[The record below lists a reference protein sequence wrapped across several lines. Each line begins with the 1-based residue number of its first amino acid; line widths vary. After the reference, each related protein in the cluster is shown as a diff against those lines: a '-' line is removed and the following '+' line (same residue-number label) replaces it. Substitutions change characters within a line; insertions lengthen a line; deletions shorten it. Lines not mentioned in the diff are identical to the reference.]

1 MVYRAMDI
9 GKKILIIQTAFI
21 GDIILT
27 TPVVEVLAQEYPGV
41 EIDFLTIPRSKNLL
55 ESNPNIN
62 NLIIFDKKGHHRG
75 LNGLVRIG
83 NILKNNQYDLCIT
96 PHLSLRSAYL
106 TWKTQANIRIGFN
119 RTAWK
124 RAFTHIVKYES
135 SYHEIDRDL
144 SLLSA
149 IGLKKQKK
157 IPVLYSTKEDKDK
170 VETLLNKFYKTKNSN
185 LFAVAPGSVWPTK
198 RWPEDYYIKF
208 CQLVEGQGK
217 RVVLVGGPEDQDL
230 CTRIASQCS
239 RVITTAGKLSLRET
253 YYLLTRCSGILTN
266 DSAPL
271 HLGTAADINVF
282 ALFGPTVP
290 EFGFAPFGP
299 KSKIFEN
306 RELACRPCAIH
317 GGNKCPIKTFDCME
331 SLNPDHIALQVL
343 EKL

>member
-1 MVYRAMDI
+1 MDI

-21 GDIILT
+21 GDVILT

-41 EIDFLTIPRSKNLL
+41 KIDFLTIPISKNLL

-62 NLIIFDKKGHHRG
+62 NLIIFDKKGQDRG
-75 LNGLVRIG
+75 LNSLVRIG

-96 PHLSLRSAYL
+96 PHRSLRSAYL

-135 SYHEIDRDL
+135 SFHEIDRNL
-144 SLLSA
+144 SLLSV
-149 IGLKKQKK
+149 INLNKQK
-157 IPVLYSTKEDKDK
+157 ILPVIYSTKEDKDN
-170 VETLLNKFYKTKNSN
+170 VETLLNKLDKIKNRQ
-185 LFAVAPGSVWPTK
+185 LFAVAPGSVWLTK

-217 RVVLVGGPEDQDL
+217 KVVLVGGPEDQDL
-230 CTRIASQCS
+230 CNRIASQCS
-239 RVITTAGKLSLRET
+239 HVITTAGKLSLRET
-253 YYLLTRCSGILTN
+253 YYLLTQCSGILTN

-271 HLGTAADINVF
+271 HLGMAADINVF
-282 ALFGPTVP
+282 AFFGPTVP
-290 EFGFAPFGP
+290 EFGFAPFGK

-306 RELACRPCAIH
+306 RELSCRPCAIH
-317 GGNKCPIKTFDCME
+317 GGKKCPIKTFDCME
-331 SLNPDHIALQVL
+331 SLNPEHIAIQVL